1 MSACRGVDEGTRRR
15 RAETSSGLD
24 VNHVLLRPDGKI
36 NTELMWDLLHPSPLG
51 TEVWVQ
57 AVEPT
62 LAKLMGDK
70 PIVDP
75 LPNSQQPAKQ

>member
-1 MSACRGVDEGTRRR
+1 MAWPLFQEW
-15 RAETSSGLD
+15 LD
-24 VNHVLLRPDGKI
+24 VNYVFLRPDGKI
-36 NTELMWDLLHPSPLG
+36 NTELMWDLLHPSPQG
-51 TEVWVQ
+51 TEAWVQ

-75 LPNSQQPAKQ
+75 RPKLEQPAKP